1 MNPPEPGPIDP
12 QVFDEPWQAEAFA
25 LVVHLHDRGAFTW
38 TEWADALTA
47 EIGAVDARS
56 EPDDGSQYFHQW
68 LAALERLALKQGLA
82 EPEALA
88 IRKEAWA
95 DAYRQTPHGR
105 PVVLGA

>member
-1 MNPPEPGPIDP
+1 LNPPEPGPIDP

-38 TEWADALTA
+38 TEWAGALTA
-47 EIGAVDARS
+47 EIKAADARG
-56 EPDDGSQYFHQW
+56 EPGDGVHYYEHW
-68 LAALERLALKQGLA
+68 LAALERLVLKRGLA

-88 IRKEAWA
+88 IRKQAWA
-95 DAYRQTPHGR
+95 DAYRHTPHGR